1 MKILLINKM
10 EVTVSDD
17 RSWNQSFKESKEAYK
32 KMHQENDKR
41 IIEKHAKSIEKK
53 KIKMVIQNGLLFL
66 ILFMVRTSLSILP
79 TLGSG
84 KQARAK
90 RKVEGL
96 PLWLTTLNRKPQ
108 NKWKY

>member
-53 KIKMVIQNGLLFL
+53 ENKNGDSKWTIVFDT
-66 ILFMVRTSLSILP
+66 IYGENIAIYFTD
-79 TLGSG
+79 SG
-84 KQARAK
+84 KWKASKGKAK
-90 RKVEGL
+90 GRGATSMVNYFK
-96 PLWLTTLNRKPQ
+96 PKTTK
-108 NKWKY
+108 